1 MIRNILTCFCKLV
14 MLKVIPAL
22 YFTSVLV
29 NFVSFFH
36 KFGDI
41 IKVINLE
48 VGTIVVKVMEYCQAS
63 VAEIREANR
72 TMCARIMLTALVEHF
87 DTTRLLCCWGWM
99 V

>member
-1 MIRNILTCFCKLV
+1 

-29 NFVSFFH
+29 NFVSFFY

-63 VAEIREANR
+63 VAEIR
-72 TMCARIMLTALVEHF
+72 
-87 DTTRLLCCWGWM
+87 
-99 V
+99 